1 MRDDIQT
8 THVYT
13 TAQRNSNLGNA
24 SGRPVSPEMVCE
36 SCSASF
42 NIFNRKVSYLSL
54 PISTDITFCKVFVF
68 DELFQPGSRTC
79 TVYKQRLAFLSVRS
93 ESICL

>member
-54 PISTDITFCKVFVF
+54 PISTDLPFVRYLRVFLMKCFNQEVENVQF
-68 DELFQPGSRTC
+68 INKDLHS
-79 TVYKQRLAFLSVRS
+79 FL
-93 ESICL
+93 

>member
-1 MRDDIQT
+1 MGQGASLVRDDIQT

-54 PISTDITFCKVFVF
+54 LISTDITFCKVFEGVF
-68 DELFQPGSRTC
+68 DEMF
-79 TVYKQRLAFLSVRS
+79 
-93 ESICL
+93 